1 MIYSLGD
8 KQLNKDNLDF
18 WVAPNAVVIGD
29 VSLKKN
35 ASVWFGSVLR
45 GDNDP
50 IILGE
55 NSNIQDNSVC
65 HTDDGMPLI
74 IGDNVTVGH
83 KVILH
88 SCTVGDNSLIGMGST
103 VLNKAK
109 IGNNCLV
116 GANALVTE
124 GKEFPDNSLI
134 VGSPAKVKRE
144 LTDMEKKIIELSAL
158 HYVENMKKF
167 IDNLRETKLNE
178 YF

>member
-158 HYVENMKKF
+158 HYVENMKRYRK
-167 IDNLRETKLNE
+167 DLLEGK
-178 YF
+178 

>member
-74 IGDNVTVGH
+74 IGNNVTVGH

-88 SCTVGDNSLIGMGST
+88 SCIVGDNSLIGMGST

-158 HYVENMKKF
+158 HYDENKKRYKK
-167 IDNLRETKLNE
+167 DLLEGK
-178 YF
+178 

>member
-1 MIYSLGD
+1 MIYSLGE

-116 GANALVTE
+116 GANSLVTE

-158 HYVENMKKF
+158 HYVENMKRYRSDLLEGK
-167 IDNLRETKLNE
+167 
-178 YF
+178 

>member
-8 KQLNKDNLDF
+8 KQLNKNNLDF

-74 IGDNVTVGH
+74 IGNNVTVGH

-158 HYVENMKKF
+158 HYVENMKRYKK
-167 IDNLRETKLNE
+167 DLLEGK
-178 YF
+178 

>member
-1 MIYSLGD
+1 MIYLLGD
-8 KQLNKDNLDF
+8 KQLNRDNLDF

-35 ASVWFGSVLR
+35 ASVWFGSILR

-65 HTDDGMPLI
+65 HSDDGLPLA

-88 SCTVGDNSLIGMGST
+88 SCTV
-103 VLNKAK
+103 
-109 IGNNCLV
+109 GNNCLV

-167 IDNLRETKLNE
+167 RDNLKEDNFE
-178 YF
+178 

>member
-8 KQLNKDNLDF
+8 KQLSNDNLDF

-35 ASVWFGSVLR
+35 ASVWFGAVLR

-74 IGDNVTVGH
+74 IGNNVTVGH

-158 HYVENMKKF
+158 HYVENMKRYKK
-167 IDNLRETKLNE
+167 DLSEGK
-178 YF
+178 

>member
-35 ASVWFGSVLR
+35 SSVWFGAVLR

-74 IGDNVTVGH
+74 IGNNVTVGH

-88 SCTVGDNSLIGMGST
+88 SCTVGDNPLIGMGST

-144 LTDMEKKIIELSAL
+144 LTDMEKKTIELSAL
-158 HYVENMKKF
+158 HYVENMKRYKK
-167 IDNLRETKLNE
+167 DLLEGK
-178 YF
+178 

>member
-18 WVAPNAVVIGD
+18 WVAPNAAIIGD
-29 VSLKKN
+29 VTLKKN
-35 ASVWFGSVLR
+35 ASVWFGAILR

-88 SCTVGDNSLIGMGST
+88 SCTVGNNSLIGMGST

-116 GANALVTE
+116 GANSLVTE
-124 GKEFPDNSLI
+124 GKVFPDNSLI

-158 HYVENMKKF
+158 HYVENMKRYKK
-167 IDNLRETKLNE
+167 DLLEGK
-178 YF
+178 

>member
-8 KQLNKDNLDF
+8 KQLNRDNLDF

-158 HYVENMKKF
+158 HYVENMKRYKK
-167 IDNLRETKLNE
+167 DLLEGK
-178 YF
+178 

>member
-8 KQLNKDNLDF
+8 KQLNNDNLDF

-35 ASVWFGSVLR
+35 ASVWFGAVLR

-158 HYVENMKKF
+158 HYVENMKRYKK
-167 IDNLRETKLNE
+167 DLLEGK
-178 YF
+178 

>member
-1 MIYSLGD
+1 MIYALGD
-8 KQLNKDNLDF
+8 KQLNRDNLDF

-116 GANALVTE
+116 GANSLVTE
-124 GKEFPDNSLI
+124 GKEFPDNHLI

-158 HYVENMKKF
+158 HYVENMKRYKK
-167 IDNLRETKLNE
+167 DLLERK
-178 YF
+178 

>member
-18 WVAPNAVVIGD
+18 WVAPNAMVIGD

-88 SCTVGDNSLIGMGST
+88 SCTVGNNSLIGMGST

-158 HYVENMKKF
+158 HYVENMKRYKK
-167 IDNLRETKLNE
+167 DLLEGK
-178 YF
+178 

>member
-8 KQLNKDNLDF
+8 KQLNEDNLDF

-158 HYVENMKKF
+158 HYVENMKRYKK
-167 IDNLRETKLNE
+167 DLLEGK
-178 YF
+178 

>member
-35 ASVWFGSVLR
+35 VSVWFGAVLR

-74 IGDNVTVGH
+74 IGNNVTVGH

-158 HYVENMKKF
+158 HYVENMKRYKK
-167 IDNLRETKLNE
+167 DLLEGK
-178 YF
+178 

>member
-18 WVAPNAVVIGD
+18 WIAPNAVVIGD

-35 ASVWFGSVLR
+35 ASVWFGAVLR

-74 IGDNVTVGH
+74 IGNNVTVGH

-158 HYVENMKKF
+158 HYVENMKRYKK
-167 IDNLRETKLNE
+167 DLLEGK
-178 YF
+178 

>member
-8 KQLNKDNLDF
+8 KQLNRDNLDF
-18 WVAPNAVVIGD
+18 WVAPNAAIIGD
-29 VSLKKN
+29 VTLKKN
-35 ASVWFGSVLR
+35 ASVWFGAILR

-65 HTDDGMPLI
+65 HTDDGMPLG

-88 SCTVGDNSLIGMGST
+88 SCTVGN
-103 VLNKAK
+103 
-109 IGNNCLV
+109 
-116 GANALVTE
+116 
-124 GKEFPDNSLI
+124 NSLI

-167 IDNLRETKLNE
+167 RTHLKELK
-178 YF
+178 

>member
-158 HYVENMKKF
+158 HYVENMKRYKK
-167 IDNLRETKLNE
+167 DLLKGK
-178 YF
+178 

>member
-1 MIYSLGD
+1 MIYSLGE
-8 KQLNKDNLDF
+8 KQLNKNNLDF

-74 IGDNVTVGH
+74 IGNNVTVGH

-88 SCTVGDNSLIGMGST
+88 SCTVGSYSLIGMGST

-144 LTDMEKKIIELSAL
+144 LTDMEKTIIELSAL
-158 HYVENMKKF
+158 HYVENMKRYKK
-167 IDNLRETKLNE
+167 DLLEEK
-178 YF
+178 

>member
-29 VSLKKN
+29 VSLEKN

-158 HYVENMKKF
+158 HYVENMKRYKK
-167 IDNLRETKLNE
+167 DLLEGK
-178 YF
+178 

>member
-116 GANALVTE
+116 GANSLVTE

-158 HYVENMKKF
+158 HYVENMKRYKK
-167 IDNLRETKLNE
+167 DLLEGK
-178 YF
+178 

>member
-88 SCTVGDNSLIGMGST
+88 SCTVGNNSLIGMGST

-158 HYVENMKKF
+158 HYVENMKRYKK
-167 IDNLRETKLNE
+167 DLLEGK
-178 YF
+178 

>member
-158 HYVENMKKF
+158 HYVENMKRYKK
-167 IDNLRETKLNE
+167 DLLEGK
-178 YF
+178 

>member
-8 KQLNKDNLDF
+8 KQLNRDNLDF

-74 IGDNVTVGH
+74 IGNNVTVGH

-134 VGSPAKVKRE
+134 VGSPAKVKRV

-158 HYVENMKKF
+158 HYVENMKRYKK
-167 IDNLRETKLNE
+167 DLLEGK
-178 YF
+178 

>member
-8 KQLNKDNLDF
+8 KQLNRDNLDF

-35 ASVWFGSVLR
+35 ASVWFGAVLR

-74 IGDNVTVGH
+74 IGNNVTVGH

-88 SCTVGDNSLIGMGST
+88 SCTVGYNSLIGMGST

-109 IGNNCLV
+109 IGNNCLL
-116 GANALVTE
+116 GANSLVTE

-134 VGSPAKVKRE
+134 VGSPAKVTRE

-158 HYVENMKKF
+158 HYVENMKRYKK
-167 IDNLRETKLNE
+167 DLLEGK
-178 YF
+178 

>member
-8 KQLNKDNLDF
+8 KQLNKNNLDF

-158 HYVENMKKF
+158 HYVENMKRYSK
-167 IDNLRETKLNE
+167 DLLEGK
-178 YF
+178 

>member
-65 HTDDGMPLI
+65 HTDDGMPLT

-158 HYVENMKKF
+158 HYVENMKRYKK
-167 IDNLRETKLNE
+167 DLLEEK
-178 YF
+178 